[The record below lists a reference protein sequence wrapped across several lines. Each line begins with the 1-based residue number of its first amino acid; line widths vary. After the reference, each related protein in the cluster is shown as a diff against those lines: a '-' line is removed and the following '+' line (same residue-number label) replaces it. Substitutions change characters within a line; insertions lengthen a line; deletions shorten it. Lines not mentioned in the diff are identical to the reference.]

1 MKRLILSLAIASTT
15 LLATTASAE
24 NPEKAAQKKRPAAAE
39 GRAGRNPEMMVA
51 RIIEEFDK
59 DNDQKLDKTELAA
72 WLKAMQQ
79 RRGELI
85 GKLGKPGAGK
95 PGAGKLGPGKK
106 GKRAADDQAAPGGD
120 SPKRPESE

>member
-1 MKRLILSLAIASTT
+1 MKRLILSLAVASTT

-24 NPEKAAQKKRPAAAE
+24 NPEKEGKKKRPAAAE
-39 GRAGRNPEMMVA
+39 GRAARNPEMMVA

-59 DNDQKLDKTELAA
+59 DNDEKLDKTELAA

-79 RRGELI
+79 RRGEFM
-85 GKLGKPGAGK
+85 GKLGKA
-95 PGAGKLGPGKK
+95 GAGKLGPGKK
-106 GKRAADDQAAPGGD
+106 GKLAADDQAAPGGD